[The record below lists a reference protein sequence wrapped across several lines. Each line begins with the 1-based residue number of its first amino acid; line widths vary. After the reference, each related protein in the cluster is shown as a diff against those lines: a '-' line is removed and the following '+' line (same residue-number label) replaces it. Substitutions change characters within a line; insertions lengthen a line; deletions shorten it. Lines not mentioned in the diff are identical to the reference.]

1 MSLAVGHMISNK
13 LVLILRLFC
22 SVPIVPSV
30 MSNNSSLRRRLGFYD
45 DSDSEL
51 DEASV
56 LLTSRKQVTASADDD
71 FDF

>member
-1 MSLAVGHMISNK
+1 M
-13 LVLILRLFC
+13 
-22 SVPIVPSV
+22 PSV

-56 LLTSRKQVTASADDD
+56 LLTARKQVTASADDD